1 MQFTSTLIASVLAV
15 AVAAAPNPA
24 ADVEKR
30 QACPVLACSATTPAI
45 PCIGEAIRNESFDGV
60 LDCVAN
66 DGSLLCNCVAC
77 VPDIPGFP
85 SLEELLEEND
95 TCLP

>member
-1 MQFTSTLIASVLAV
+1 MQFTSTVIASVLAV
-15 AVAAAPNPA
+15 AVAVAPKPA

-30 QACPVLACSATTPAI
+30 QACPVLACLAI
-45 PCIGEAIRNESFDGV
+45 IPTIPYIGKAVRNESFDGV
-60 LDCVAN
+60 LDCFAN
-66 DGSLLCNCVAC
+66 DGSLLCNSVAY
-77 VPDIPGFP
+77 VPNVPGFP